1 MSKTRN
7 IFQKMS
13 SEIADL
19 KAEIAELKLE
29 KGCKDEV
36 SRQRQEIDDLT
47 STNVQLVEE
56 VSSLKMEIS
65 RLRDLNEELLNTLTT
80 QNR

>member
-1 MSKTRN
+1 MSGTRN

-19 KAEIAELKLE
+19 KAELAKLKLE

-36 SRQRQEIDDLT
+36 DMQRQTIDELT
-47 STNVQLVEE
+47 KTNMELVQE
-56 VSSLKMEIS
+56 VSSLKMKMAS
-65 RLRDLNEELLNTLTT
+65 LQDLNEELLNTLTT

>member
-19 KAEIAELKLE
+19 KAEITELKLE